1 MDTRERT
8 PRAAA
13 SRTSATAVRRWTERT
28 GGWVRCQVM
37 GRPAQLW
44 TRGADTDAQLTAT
57 SRAEDASMLKK
68 AKSRASALLSSSA
81 ELYREMALNALKLV
95 RR

>member
-1 MDTRERT
+1 MDSRERT

-13 SRTSATAVRRWTERT
+13 VLPTASGPIQGWTERT
-28 GGWVRCQVM
+28 GWVRCQVM

-44 TRGADTDAQLTAT
+44 TPPADTDAQLAT
-57 SRAEDASMLKK
+57 TSPMEDRSMFKK